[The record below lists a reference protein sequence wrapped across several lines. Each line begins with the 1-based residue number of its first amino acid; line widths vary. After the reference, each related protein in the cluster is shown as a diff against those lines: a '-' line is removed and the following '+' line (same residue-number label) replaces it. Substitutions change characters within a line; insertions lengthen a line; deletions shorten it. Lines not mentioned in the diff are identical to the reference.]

1 MRALSELEGC
11 VLGLLWKQKCT
22 TAYAIRRSMLD
33 SPSSHW
39 SGSAGAIYPLLERLE
54 KRGLVRSRSKMS
66 GDREGWHYTLTPR
79 GRVRFLDWLGP
90 PFTPD
95 VVCLAADPLRTRAH
109 FMGALAPRKRE
120 KFLADAR
127 AELERHLRALKVEP
141 EFDEYDRM
149 AMRAAIRVTR
159 AKMQWLDEVGR
170 ELARRSPE

>member
-1 MRALSELEGC
+1 MRMLSELEGC
-11 VLGLLWKQKCT
+11 VLGLLWKRKRT

-54 KRGLVRSRSKMS
+54 KRGLVRSRPAAR
-66 GDREGWHYTLTPR
+66 GDREGWHYELTRR
-79 GRVRFLDWLGP
+79 GRERFLDWLGP
-90 PFTPD
+90 PFAPD

-109 FMGALAPRKRE
+109 FMGALPARKRA
-120 KFLADAR
+120 KFLTDAR

-141 EFDEYDRM
+141 DFDDYDRI

-159 AKMQWLDEVGR
+159 AKMQWIDEVGR
-170 ELARRSPE
+170 ELARLPSE